1 MLPTV
6 AIYSLAGFNGVGAHA
21 GGQPRAFT
29 VDYEN
34 REEML
39 RDLTVALQQLD
50 PTVYIRPA
58 DVMTDGEW
66 CMSDADYI
74 AGAQECFCPGDLEE
88 ERGHYT
94 QSITGGMAGCSS
106 SHLYAW
112 SSFAK
117 QHASPHQ
124 TSDCVSHL
132 AVLLSFSAFPRCFVF
147 FFIFFFFFVGF
158 FAIFFSHIL
167 LTALLWQ
174 QLLVFE
180 NDVRAESAFVG
191 QLNHAVMNL
200 RAHAENW
207 DMCVFTRGGSAAT
220 NSSPGTE
227 VDITDGM
234 GAFALRQAQHVAG
247 TLCYLISARGAARLA
262 TSGFHEELFC
272 VDDFLN
278 AVNCWHVRRHMNE
291 RVQTCSSVLS
301 VRKLGFTMY
310 VSEPRRRGQGPGIV
324 STESSHKSDIVVGSV
339 RHDDQWVVLTA
350 L

>member
-234 GAFALRQAQHVAG
+234 GGALA
-247 TLCYLISARGAARLA
+247 S
-262 TSGFHEELFC
+262 
-272 VDDFLN
+272 
-278 AVNCWHVRRHMNE
+278 
-291 RVQTCSSVLS
+291 RVSVWGGL
-301 VRKLGFTMY
+301 
-310 VSEPRRRGQGPGIV
+310 
-324 STESSHKSDIVVGSV
+324 
-339 RHDDQWVVLTA
+339 LTYRNSKKKRE
-350 L
+350 